1 LNGRKKHIKNNGVTL
16 GVQEKD
22 FATIYSFYVA
32 HPISFNITMRKSFKE
47 TAKELDAISA
57 RQNARGFQEKSG
69 QGPRQGVGGEESPMK
84 MKKNFYGGQAYFA
97 DGYSGNM
104 DSPAKM
110 TPITQKAKSK

>member
-1 LNGRKKHIKNNGVTL
+1 
-16 GVQEKD
+16 
-22 FATIYSFYVA
+22 
-32 HPISFNITMRKSFKE
+32 MRKSFKE

-97 DGYSGNM
+97 DGYSGSM